1 MSTATRPVLA
11 AATRFAALASLV
23 AACAMPAAAGGV
35 ERATALAHGP
45 AASAG
50 VGQVTRVPHPAHVVV
65 VVMENHS
72 YGQVIGSA
80 DAPFIN
86 SLARSGALLT
96 QSYAVSHPSE
106 PNYLALFSGS
116 TQGLGDDSCPHTYT
130 GANVGS
136 RVLASG
142 RRFVGY
148 SEGLPTTGFTGCDAG
163 SYARRHN
170 PWVSFST
177 VPATANQ
184 PLTRWPA
191 NHASLPALSFVI
203 PDVVNDMHD
212 GSIGTGD
219 RWLATHLGSYAAW
232 ARTHNSLLVLTWDE
246 DDDNAGNHVAT
257 LVVGAGV
264 RPGHYADHVDHY
276 RVLRMLC
283 DLMGVAPMGFAASQ
297 APITSIWS

>member
-1 MSTATRPVLA
+1 MTTATRPVRT
-11 AATRFAALASLV
+11 AATRVAAVTSLV
-23 AACAMPAAAGGV
+23 TACAMPAAAGGV
-35 ERATALAHGP
+35 ERATASVRP
-45 AASAG
+45 AATAVAEQAG
-50 VGQVTRVPHPAHVVV
+50 RVPRPAHVVV

-96 QSYAVSHPSE
+96 QSYAVTHPSE
-106 PNYLALFSGS
+106 PNYLALFAGS

-130 GANVGS
+130 GANIGS

-148 SEGLPTTGFTGCDAG
+148 SEGLPATGFTGCDAG

-170 PWVSFST
+170 PWVSFAT
-177 VPATANQ
+177 VPASANQ
-184 PLTRWPA
+184 PLSRWPS
-191 NHASLPALSFVI
+191 NPASLPALSFVV

-212 GSIGTGD
+212 GSVATGD
-219 RWLATHLGSYAAW
+219 RWLAGHLGSYAAW
-232 ARTHNSLLVLTWDE
+232 ARTHHSLLVLTWDE
-246 DDDNAGNHVAT
+246 DDDNAGNHIAT
-257 LVVGAGV
+257 VVVGAGV
-264 RPGHYADHVDHY
+264 RPGRYGDRVNHY

-283 DLMGVAPMGFAASQ
+283 DLLGVTPMGRAASE
-297 APITSIWS
+297 PSLTSIWS